1 MSGTGPTPAEAHL
14 GDRLAALVDGELKH
28 DARERVLAHL
38 ATCAKCK
45 AEADAQRRL
54 KSAFATSASPSPSEG
69 FLARLQ
75 GLPGGPGSDDA
86 GPGGPFGGRGPFAD
100 EFFPGLRPSGSTR
113 ADTAPSPLD
122 GFGYLPATHGSG
134 AVLPGGSGSGSVFR
148 IHEVARDA
156 DRSPWRGRRFA
167 FAAASAVSLAAIAL
181 GGTLPLDSGAES
193 PLRAEGSGN
202 NVTPLDAETREN
214 STDAASR
221 RGGGARAVAGD
232 VHAAEQ
238 PASGTARPGTNGV
251 PPSPTGTAPGA
262 PAVTPPVNRHAPSAA
277 PPLFG
282 VPSSGGHPFTLPVL
296 NVSVS
301 PLVRPTMSGTPLLAA
316 ALGSGAPAKAAP
328 SSVASGPLPGSPAND
343 LTSPLSSRP

>member
-54 KSAFATSASPSPSEG
+54 KSAFAMSASPSPSEG

-75 GLPGGPGSDDA
+75 GLPGGSGGDDTGS
-86 GPGGPFGGRGPFAD
+86 GRPFGGGGPLAD
-100 EFFPGLRPSGSTR
+100 EFFPGLRSPGGR
-113 ADTAPSPLD
+113 ADTVASPLG
-122 GFGYLPATHGSG
+122 GFGYLPTAHGST
-134 AVLPGGSGSGSVFR
+134 AVLPGGSGASSVFR
-148 IHEVARDA
+148 IHAVSRDA

-181 GGTLPLDSGAES
+181 GGALPLDSGPDA

-202 NVTPLDAETREN
+202 TVTPLDAGTRAGGGAE
-214 STDAASR
+214 AASR
-221 RGGGARAVAGD
+221 RGGALAVSAGPEPGRSPADTPSARTTGIAPSLAG
-232 VHAAEQ
+232 
-238 PASGTARPGTNGV
+238 PAD
-251 PPSPTGTAPGA
+251 
-262 PAVTPPVNRHAPSAA
+262 PAVTPRASRRSPTAA

-282 VPSSGGHPFTLPVL
+282 VSASVGHPYTLPAL
-296 NVSVS
+296 NVSVP
-301 PLVRPTMSGTPLLAA
+301 PLIRPTGVGIPLLAA
-316 ALGSGAPAKAAP
+316 ALGGGVPAKIPPAAVPSGPAP
-328 SSVASGPLPGSPAND
+328 SSPPND
-343 LTSPLSSRP
+343 LASPLSPRR